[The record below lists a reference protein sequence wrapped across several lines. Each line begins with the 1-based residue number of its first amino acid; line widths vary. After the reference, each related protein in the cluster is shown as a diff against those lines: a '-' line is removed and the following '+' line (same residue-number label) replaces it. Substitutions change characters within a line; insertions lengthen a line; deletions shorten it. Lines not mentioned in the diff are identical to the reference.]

1 KELEVY
7 ANKVLAEGLRAQ
19 RQEQT
24 VKLQEQ
30 SAQRQAEAASDLGKS
45 ALLSVLRGLP
55 LFNDLAEEDVQD
67 VLQQVILADIKA
79 GEYIFKTG
87 DPPENMYLIYQGQ
100 MKIFINTMDG
110 EEQIFYIYRDGDFV
124 GGLNLLV
131 QTPYRYI

>member
-1 KELEVY
+1 YRLEGVKPMDKGRAKELEVY

-87 DPPENMYLIYQGQ
+87 DPPENMYLIYQ
-100 MKIFINTMDG
+100 
-110 EEQIFYIYRDGDFV
+110 
-124 GGLNLLV
+124 
-131 QTPYRYI
+131 